1 MATYNVNTKQDK
13 DSHAVRTA
21 LTIDF
26 TGATPEIL
34 QEIATSAIVIKWQG
48 QVRKNGIPATAS
60 IKAIDYRPG
69 TRLTPQP
76 LTFDQLADRITT
88 MTPEQHGELLRRLLD
103 SKSGAE
109 LNKMLADGSQVESE
123 TETEATE

>member
-48 QVRKNGIPATAS
+48 QVRKNGIPSQAS

-76 LTFDQLADRITT
+76 LTFDQLLERVSTW
-88 MTPEQHGELLRRLLD
+88 TPEQKAAAMLLLAP
-103 SKSGAE
+103 KENTEAE
-109 LNKMLADGSQVESE
+109 A